1 MEDCVDEKT
10 FYEKLES
17 LKTGES
23 KVTVYID
30 DSFYENAK
38 NYLQTLSKF
47 QQGKEHESHA
57 ELSKRDISTIK
68 RKGWTLKG
76 EEIVT
81 ANNKVV
87 VPKSKLHKVL
97 CECHSSTAHR
107 GRDKTNTYVK
117 GINFILKYHNKLYLC
132 LHVCVNC
139 MPNRRALPTTRS
151 DR

>member
-1 MEDCVDEKT
+1 MKTFEHARWLENIRFEMEVCVDEKT

-17 LKTGES
+17 LKPGES
-23 KVTVYID
+23 KVIVYID

-38 NYLQTLSKF
+38 NYLQTLPKF

-87 VPKSKLHKVL
+87 VPKSKPVSYTHL
-97 CECHSSTAHR
+97 T
-107 GRDKTNTYVK
+107 
-117 GINFILKYHNKLYLC
+117 
-132 LHVCVNC
+132 
-139 MPNRRALPTTRS
+139 LPTKRIV
-151 DR
+151 

>member
-17 LKTGES
+17 LKPGES

-38 NYLQTLSKF
+38 NYLQTLPKF

-107 GRDKTNTYVK
+107 GRDKTNTSVIMVSLLSLQK
-117 GINFILKYHNKLYLC
+117 ITQAPI
-132 LHVCVNC
+132 
-139 MPNRRALPTTRS
+139 TT
-151 DR
+151 